1 MIQEKG
7 QVDSPVVS
15 CLIYA
20 EPDADHVSAE
30 DKMLTVEMVAHQSA
44 QAFNSMVRDLCR
56 LLGYT
61 IDR

>member
-7 QVDSPVVS
+7 QVNGPMVS

-20 EPDADHVSAE
+20 EPIAEQVSAR
-30 DKMLTVEMVAHQSA
+30 DHILTVESEERQSA
-44 QAFNSMVRDLCR
+44 HAFNSMVRDLCR

-61 IDR
+61 VDC